1 MKKHRKIL
9 LIVSIIILSV
19 ILLFPAKN
27 MIRDGGSIE
36 YKALLY
42 SVLFHHPND
51 VDTPHGYIDGFKV
64 EILGFEVYRNYEEIT

>member
-27 MIRDGGSIE
+27 MIKDGGSIE

-42 SVLFHHPND
+42 SVWLHHPSG
-51 VDTPHGYIDGFKV
+51 TPHGYREGFKV

>member
-42 SVLFHHPND
+42 SVWHHPSG
-51 VDTPHGYIDGFKV
+51 TPIGYRDRFKV